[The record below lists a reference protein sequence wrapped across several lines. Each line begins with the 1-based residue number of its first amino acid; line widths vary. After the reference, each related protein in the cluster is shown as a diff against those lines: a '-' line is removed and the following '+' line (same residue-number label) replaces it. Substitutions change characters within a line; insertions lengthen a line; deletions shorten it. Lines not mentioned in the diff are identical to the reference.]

1 VPQSHEST
9 LRRRF
14 SDWIGDVGVKNH
26 FACPRW
32 LRRRG
37 KGGRGND
44 TFASWAKEEISSDA
58 LVIPLLI
65 ITFSCA

>member
-14 SDWIGDVGVKNH
+14 SDWVGDAGVKND
-26 FACPRW
+26 FSWPLW
-32 LRRRG
+32 LRRKG
-37 KGGRGND
+37 KGGRG
-44 TFASWAKEEISSDA
+44 TGAFASWTKEEISSDA